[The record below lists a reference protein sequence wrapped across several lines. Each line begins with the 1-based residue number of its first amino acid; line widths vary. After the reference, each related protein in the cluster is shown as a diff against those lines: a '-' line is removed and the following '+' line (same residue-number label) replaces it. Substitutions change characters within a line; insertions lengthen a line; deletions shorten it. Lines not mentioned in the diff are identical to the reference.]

1 MCARGGEA
9 THRAQI
15 EVVGER
21 GAHLGIRHVALDL
34 VRVRLGLGCGLGLG
48 LGAHVGIC
56 YGAVGLWHVLV
67 QPLQQQ
73 LLPRLLRVRVRVS
86 AGVRTRAKVG
96 VRVKVGLMVQAWGRV
111 KVCGQRWG
119 LALLLARLLD
129 PGVLGAAVLDL
140 TARPTVEP
148 VGAHLI

>member
-1 MCARGGEA
+1 MRKTYRSSRHSRCHPPAPLAQPIVAEKRAIPSPALSNTVGQTKA

-48 LGAHVGIC
+48 LGARVGIC
-56 YGAVGLWHVLV
+56 YGALDLWHVLV

-73 LLPRLLRVRVRVS
+73 LLPRLLRVRVRVR
-86 AGVRTRAKVG
+86 AGVRTKAKVG
-96 VRVKVGLMVQAWGRV
+96 VRVEVGLRVHVGIGV
-111 KVCGQRWG
+111 KVWG
-119 LALLLARLLD
+119 H
-129 PGVLGAAVLDL
+129 G
-140 TARPTVEP
+140 
-148 VGAHLI
+148 

>member
-1 MCARGGEA
+1 MRCMWIYGSGSDVCEGGEA

-21 GAHLGIRHVALDL
+21 GAHLGIRHMTLDL

-96 VRVKVGLMVQAWGRV
+96 VRVKIGLRV
-111 KVCGQRWG
+111 KVG
-119 LALLLARLLD
+119 LR
-129 PGVLGAAVLDL
+129 V
-140 TARPTVEP
+140 
-148 VGAHLI
+148 

>member
-1 MCARGGEA
+1 MCARGGKA

-21 GAHLGIRHVALDL
+21 RAHLGIRHVTLDL

-73 LLPRLLRVRVRVS
+73 LLPRLRRVRVRAR
-86 AGVRTRAKVG
+86 AGVSTRAKVG
-96 VRVKVGLMVQAWGRV
+96 VRVKVELRAKVWISV
-111 KVCGQRWG
+111 KVWGQG
-119 LALLLARLLD
+119 
-129 PGVLGAAVLDL
+129 
-140 TARPTVEP
+140 
-148 VGAHLI
+148 

>member
-1 MCARGGEA
+1 MRGGGEA

-48 LGAHVGIC
+48 LGARVGIC
-56 YGAVGLWHVLV
+56 YGALDLWHVLV

-73 LLPRLLRVRVRVS
+73 LLPRLRRVRVRAR

-96 VRVKVGLMVQAWGRV
+96 VRVKVELRAKVWISV
-111 KVCGQRWG
+111 KVWGQG
-119 LALLLARLLD
+119 
-129 PGVLGAAVLDL
+129 
-140 TARPTVEP
+140 
-148 VGAHLI
+148 

>member
-1 MCARGGEA
+1 MRCIWIYGSGRDVCEGGEA

-48 LGAHVGIC
+48 LGARVGIC
-56 YGAVGLWHVLV
+56 YGALDLWHVLV

-73 LLPRLLRVRVRVS
+73 LLPRLLRVRVRAR

-96 VRVKVGLMVQAWGRV
+96 VRVKVGLRVNVGLRVKAWGQ
-111 KVCGQRWG
+111 G
-119 LALLLARLLD
+119 
-129 PGVLGAAVLDL
+129 
-140 TARPTVEP
+140 
-148 VGAHLI
+148 

>member
-1 MCARGGEA
+1 MCARGGDA

-34 VRVRLGLGCGLGLG
+34 VRVRLGLGCGLGSGLG

-56 YGAVGLWHVLV
+56 YGALDLWHVLV

-73 LLPRLLRVRVRVS
+73 LLPRLLRVRVRAR

-96 VRVKVGLMVQAWGRV
+96 VRVKVELRAKVWISV
-111 KVCGQRWG
+111 KVWGQG
-119 LALLLARLLD
+119 
-129 PGVLGAAVLDL
+129 
-140 TARPTVEP
+140 
-148 VGAHLI
+148 